1 MLEFFIISAAFG
13 WLFFVLYSPTFNY
26 LDGEREVI
34 KQQARD
40 KEKK

>member
-1 MLEFFIISAAFG
+1 MLEFLIISAAFG
-13 WLFFVLYSPTFNY
+13 WFFFVLYSPRFDY

-34 KQQARD
+34 KQQELD